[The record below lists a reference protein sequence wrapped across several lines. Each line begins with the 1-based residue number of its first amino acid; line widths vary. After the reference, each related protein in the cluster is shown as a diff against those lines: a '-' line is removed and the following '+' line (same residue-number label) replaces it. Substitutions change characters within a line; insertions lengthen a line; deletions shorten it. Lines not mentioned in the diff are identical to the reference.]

1 VDGYNTSHI
10 EIDKDQQ
17 SEIMEQYKD
26 ADDDNNISVEE

>member
-1 VDGYNTSHI
+1 VDGDNTSHI